1 MVNLLTSY
9 LKQFLMKT
17 KSFTLKTIDGL
28 RLFALELTQEKNIH
42 AVILFVHGF
51 AEHSAM
57 YESWAQR
64 FMDKGYAFLGF
75 DLRGFGRSE
84 GKKGHIDR
92 FQQYLDDVDRM
103 IQYAKEKFPGKPLIL
118 YGHSMGGSIAIN
130 YALRK
135 SHDLRVVIATSPWLR
150 LSVNVGWLLK
160 ILVKIAH
167 RIMPKFSRKAGLDI
181 NQLSH
186 DPKVKE
192 AFNKDPLVH
201 QNLTLRTFTQ
211 VNKYGKHALDNA
223 GKLDKPM
230 LLMHG
235 SGDKITSHKA
245 SRAFASQNNKVHY
258 KEWEGLY
265 HELHNEF
272 EKEEVFVY
280 ILRWLED
287 QIV

>member
-1 MVNLLTSY
+1 
-9 LKQFLMKT
+9 MKT
-17 KSFTLKTIDGL
+17 KSFTLITKDGL
-28 RLFALELTQEKNIH
+28 RLFAIELTQEKNIN

-51 AEHSAM
+51 AEHSTM

-75 DLRGFGRSE
+75 DLRGFGRSG
-84 GKKGHIDR
+84 GKKGHVDS
-92 FQQYLDDVDRM
+92 FQQYLDDVDQM

-118 YGHSMGGSIAIN
+118 YGHSMGGNIAIN

-135 SHDLRVVIATSPWLR
+135 SHDLTAVIATSPWLR
-150 LSVNVGWLLK
+150 LSVNIGWFLK
-160 ILVKIAH
+160 ILVKIVH
-167 RIMPKFSRKAGLDI
+167 RIMPKYSRKAGLDI
-181 NQLSH
+181 NHLSH

-192 AFNKDPLVH
+192 AFNKDPLIH

-211 VNKYGKHALDNA
+211 VNKYGNYALNNA

-245 SRAFASQNNKVHY
+245 SRSFASQNKNVHY

-265 HELHNEF
+265 HELHNEY
-272 EKEEVFVY
+272 EKEEVFTY
-280 ILRWLED
+280 IEGWLKE
-287 QIV
+287 QKG